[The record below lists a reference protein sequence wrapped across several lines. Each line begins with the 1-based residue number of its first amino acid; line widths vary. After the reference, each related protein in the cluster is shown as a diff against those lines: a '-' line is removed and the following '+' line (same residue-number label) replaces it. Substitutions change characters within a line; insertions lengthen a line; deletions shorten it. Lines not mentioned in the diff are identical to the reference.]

1 MKQSVFFFLMLSL
14 NLYSQTNISGYVK
27 TENEFEKPQK
37 IFISTKNSIGEYIII
52 ASADIDSN
60 GFFNI
65 NKELDSNI
73 KLYKISVN
81 NTAEDNSKYFL
92 LSNNDSLSFGIGEI
106 LFNEY
111 NNTNS
116 IDNEWQ
122 KFNKFREDLNINQ
135 PKNYL
140 KQIRQ
145 YSEDSLK
152 TLAIKLLSV
161 KELHEKNLLQEDI
174 LVNMSYYLRFLEEL
188 KSSEINNLEYFFLE
202 NELALQSLKK
212 AEQKY
217 KLSKVIILILVLI
230 IALTILFYLFNIKR
244 TNKNIEELSKQEI
257 NVKKHIIEGKS
268 NKEIAKELFISLSTV
283 KTHITNIYNKLN
295 VSNRNELITK
305 FGK

>member
-14 NLYSQTNISGYVK
+14 NLYSQTNISGYMK

-37 IFISTKNSIGEYIII
+37 IFISTKNSIGEYNII

-111 NNTNS
+111 KNTNS

-230 IALTILFYLFNIKR
+230 IALTILFYLFKIKR
-244 TNKNIEELSKQEI
+244 TNNNIEELSKQEI
-257 NVKKHIIEGKS
+257 NIKKHIIEGKS

>member
-14 NLYSQTNISGYVK
+14 NLYSQTNISGYME

-37 IFISTKNSIGEYIII
+37 IFISTKNSIGEYNII

-217 KLSKVIILILVLI
+217 KLSKIIILILVLI
-230 IALTILFYLFNIKR
+230 IALTILFNIKR

-257 NVKKHIIEGKS
+257 NIKKHIIEGKS